1 MELNDSIYS
10 FLSSV
15 SALTTLT
22 STRIYPD
29 QQTQKNGYT
38 YPYVTYSMVSEIEVD
53 TIKEQTN
60 MLISSAYQ
68 FDVWAATRTSAKAVA
83 KQIRKAFK
91 DKKGVLGTNGV
102 TVSAIEKI
110 NATSD
115 LETNTEGKVIA
126 YREMLEFQI
135 WHYETN

>member
-10 FLSSV
+10 YLSSI
-15 SALTTLT
+15 SAITNLT

-29 QQTQKNGYT
+29 QQVQKNGYT

-53 TIKEQTN
+53 TIKEQDN

-68 FDVWAATRTSAKAVA
+68 FDVWANTRTSAKAVA

-91 DKKGVLGTNGV
+91 GFKGVLGTNGV

-110 NATSD
+110 NAMSD
-115 LETNTEGKVIA
+115 IETNTEGKVIA

-135 WHYETN
+135 WHYETD